1 MPVALSVVWGL
12 SLWGWARLLRRRR
25 ILADTPT
32 SKAQGVF
39 IGFVEIKGTAES
51 AEPFTSYLAA
61 VTCVHYGWEVDEAWS
76 RTATETYTDSKGETK
91 TRQIRESG
99 WTTVARVGES
109 KPFYLRDETG
119 VILVRP
125 EGASIDS
132 ATFFSEKVGRGD
144 TLYYGKGRR
153 VYSSHRAAPTRAAGL
168 VFDRCAA
175 QAPT

>member
-1 MPVALSVVWGL
+1 LGL
-12 SLWGWARLLRRRR
+12 APLLRRRR
-25 ILADTPT
+25 ILADTST

-61 VTCVHYGWEVDEAWS
+61 ATCVHFGWEVDEAWS
-76 RTATETYTDSKGETK
+76 RTVTETYTDSKGETK

-99 WTTVARVGES
+99 GTTVAQGGES

-125 EGASIDS
+125 KGAGIEAGAFTLTAGANDAALLVSLAPGLYS
-132 ATFFSEKVGRGD
+132 AQVTSADGTTG
-144 TLYYGKGRR
+144 T
-153 VYSSHRAAPTRAAGL
+153 AL
-168 VFDRCAA
+168 VEFYEL
-175 QAPT
+175 P